1 MAKMANNEIKEKTA
15 KPKVQQKGIMNK
27 MRDKMPIIII
37 FIIVAFLGTIVFE
50 WGMNYLGISGTG
62 RVPFATINGEEIS
75 YQEYIENLNNQIK
88 SIQQQSEG
96 KEIDDKTMVQI
107 REQVWNSIVQRKLI
121 QQEIGKQGIS
131 VTTDEVKEWV
141 YQRPETLP
149 QWLKN
154 FFTDSTGVF
163 RTDMMYQ
170 TLQDK
175 RPEIAQAWADIE
187 RELFLQMEF
196 EKFQNIITSSV
207 IVTEGEVLQKYKDE
221 NIFANF
227 EFILLSTNT
236 ITDTNINNV
245 SEEELRAYYEEHKS
259 DFRQEEAVK
268 LKYVIFQEFPSPE
281 DSAFIGKQLASL
293 KTDLKTGQIEDSS
306 LIKFVNENS
315 ETSFTDEF
323 KKAADFQLNTLNFLF
338 GAKID
343 SVSDVIVDM
352 DAYRIVRLLD
362 VKDGD
367 EEFVNA
373 DHILVNLTNQDSAGA
388 KFKADEILKKI
399 KSGQDFNELA
409 FTMSDDQS
417 AKQNRGSLGWFNK
430 GKMVK
435 EFEDAVF
442 RAKPGDIVGP
452 VKTQFGYHLIKV
464 NNRSKKEFKVAE
476 IKKTVNVSEITR
488 NALRSKARD
497 FWKDL
502 DEGIKFDS
510 VASMFKLQVTQT
522 PEITKSGGMIPGAGQ
537 NKALFNFAFKNKAGS
552 FIEPVKVQ
560 GGYGVY
566 EIVERIPEG
575 YKNFDSIKTTMVK
588 PLVVQEKIYARLKQ
602 AAADLKARIQGG
614 NLMSLKSLYSMY
626 NFDVADSVSVSKPNP
641 IIGLDY
647 GFFNSAFK
655 LKNGEISEPIRG
667 NNGYYIVKMLNIT
680 PFNEQDYFAKS
691 IEIRKQL
698 MATKQ
703 QSAIQEYITKLQN
716 DADIEDNRELYM

>member
-1 MAKMANNEIKEKTA
+1 MANNEIREKPS
-15 KPKVQQKGIMNK
+15 KPKVQQRGIMNK
-27 MRDKMPIIII
+27 MRDKMPVIII
-37 FIIVAFLGTIVFE
+37 FIIVAFLGTIIFE

-62 RVPFATINGEEIS
+62 RVPFATINGEEIT
-75 YQEYIENLNNQIK
+75 YQEYLESLNSQIQ
-88 SIQQQSEG
+88 SIQQQNEG
-96 KEIDDKTMVQI
+96 KEIDDKTMIQI

-121 QQEIGKQGIS
+121 QQEINKLGIS
-131 VTTDEVKEWV
+131 VTKDEVKEWV

-175 RPEIAQAWADIE
+175 RPEISKAWTDIE
-187 RELFLQMEF
+187 RELYLQLEF
-196 EKFQNIITSSV
+196 EKFQNIISSSV

-221 NIFANF
+221 NIFADF
-227 EFILLSTNT
+227 EFVLLSTNT

-245 SEEELRAYYEEHKS
+245 SEEELRAYYEEHKN

-281 DSAFIGKQLASL
+281 DSAFVGKLLATL
-293 KTDLKTGQIEDSS
+293 TEDLKAGQIEDSS
-306 LIKFVNENS
+306 LIKLVNDNS
-315 ETSFTDEF
+315 EESFNDEF
-323 KKAADFQLNTLNFLF
+323 RKAADFQLNALNFLF

-343 SVSDVIVDM
+343 SVSGVITDM

-362 VKDGD
+362 VKEGD

-373 DHILVNLTNQDSAGA
+373 DHILVNLTEQDSAGA
-388 KFKADEILKKI
+388 KFKAEEILKKAR
-399 KSGQDFNELA
+399 SGQDFNELA

-417 AKQNRGSLGWFNK
+417 AKQNRGNLGWFNK

-442 RAKPGDIVGP
+442 RARIGDIVGP
-452 VKTQFGYHLIKV
+452 VKTQFGYHIIKV

-476 IKKTVNVSEITR
+476 IKKTVSVSEITR
-488 NALRSKARD
+488 NALRNKARD
-497 FWKDL
+497 FWRDL

-510 VASMFKLQVTQT
+510 VANNFKLQVSQT
-522 PEITKSGGMIPGAGQ
+522 PEITKSSGMIPGAGQ
-537 NKALFNFAFKNKAGS
+537 NKALFNFAFKNKVGS

-560 GGYGVY
+560 GGYGIY
-566 EIVERIPEG
+566 EITEKIPEG
-575 YKNFDSIKTTMVK
+575 YKNFDSIKTTMIK
-588 PLVVQEKIYARLKQ
+588 PLVVQEKIYERLKQ
-602 AAADLKARIQGG
+602 AATELRARIQGG
-614 NLMSLKSLYSMY
+614 NLMSLKPLYTMY
-626 NFDVADSVSVSKPNP
+626 NFDTADSVSVSKPNS

-647 GFFNSAFK
+647 GFFNAAFK
-655 LKNGEISEPIRG
+655 LQNGEISEPIRG

-680 PFNEQDYFAKS
+680 PFNEQDYNIKS
-691 IEIRKQL
+691 IEIRKQM

-703 QSAIQEYITKLQN
+703 QSAIQEYMSKLQN